1 MAELWNT
8 IILEPVLNS
17 LIALC
22 TMLGGSFGLAIIVLT
37 VVVRLALFP
46 LTVRQTQSTKAMQT
60 LQPKIQ
66 ELQKKYG
73 KNQQKLQQEMMKLYK
88 EAGINPL
95 GCLWPML
102 IQLPIWIALYQS
114 IMQALA
120 ATPENLLSLSQ
131 HLYSWAAVGQAV
143 PLNEQFLWLKL
154 SRPDPNLIL
163 AILVG
168 GTMWVQQKMVTPPPT
183 DPKQQSM
190 TSMTTTMMP
199 LMFGFFTLSFP
210 SGLALYWVVS
220 NIIGI
225 VIQYFVS
232 GGWGYLKSP
241 LASRPAQS
249 PSLSPAQK
257 PVPGQ
262 RISPTEKPSKTVQ
275 KATEE
280 SKTLKRASDEKKR
293 GLFGR

>member
-17 LIALC
+17 LIAMC
-22 TMLGGSFGLAIIVLT
+22 TVLGGNFGLAIIVLT
-37 VVVRLALFP
+37 VIVRLILFP
-46 LTVRQTQSTKAMQT
+46 LTVRQTQSTKAMQS
-60 LQPKIQ
+60 LQPRIQ
-66 ELQKKYG
+66 ELQKKYA

-120 ATPENLLSLSQ
+120 ATPENLLNLSQ
-131 HLYSWAAVGQAV
+131 HLYSWSAVGQAV
-143 PLNEQFLWLKL
+143 PLNDQFLWLRL

-168 GTMWVQQKMVTPPPT
+168 GTMWVQQKMVTPPSA
-183 DPKQQSM
+183 DPRQKSM
-190 TSMTTTMMP
+190 TSMTTMMMP

-225 VIQYFVS
+225 IIQYFVS
-232 GGWGYLKSP
+232 GGWGYLR
-241 LASRPAQS
+241 A
-249 PSLSPAQK
+249 PSVPKQAAPAQK
-257 PVPGQ
+257 T
-262 RISPTEKPSKTVQ
+262 SPTRKPIPAEQQSKIVKQASEQSKMIKQASSEK
-275 KATEE
+275 
-280 SKTLKRASDEKKR
+280 KKR